1 MITPLPCLLPLLLSI
16 PSLIWCAPAS
26 LTPPPQWHLKEVE
39 VIDTKNGV
47 SYLFVCGQWLS
58 RDAAEHNTGLD
69 GSSFSENAV
78 VQLERVDVSETDVRV
93 CMCLHHARIQS
104 AREVLY
110 RLHFLSY
117 I

>member
-1 MITPLPCLLPLLLSI
+1 M
-16 PSLIWCAPAS
+16 
-26 LTPPPQWHLKEVE
+26 E

-47 SYLFVCGQWLS
+47 SYLFACGQWLS

-69 GSSFSENAV
+69 GSSYSENAV

-110 RLHFLSY
+110 RLLFLSY